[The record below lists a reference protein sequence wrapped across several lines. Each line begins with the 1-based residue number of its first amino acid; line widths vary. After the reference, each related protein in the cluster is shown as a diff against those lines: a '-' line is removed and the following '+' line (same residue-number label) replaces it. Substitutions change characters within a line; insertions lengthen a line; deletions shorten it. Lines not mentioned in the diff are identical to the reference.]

1 MRTSS
6 PTPESV
12 HQERRER
19 WRRDRAAAQTLRSAF
34 PAIERVRVELKFHDL
49 TAPAPGAQ
57 SHVMHPPARAFFEF
71 PCPYSDCSGKFDLS
85 AAATVAMTE
94 SAARAEG
101 DLDCTGV
108 RPQPGMTKQP
118 CGVRLRYS
126 IVAQHKAGGHS
137 HK

>member
-34 PAIERVRVELKFHDL
+34 PAVERIRVELKFQDL
-49 TAPAPGAQ
+49 AAPAPGAQ

-71 PCPYSDCSGKFDLS
+71 PCPYSDCDGKFDLS
-85 AAATVAMTE
+85 AVATVVMTDT
-94 SAARAEG
+94 STRAEG
-101 DLDCTGV
+101 HLECTGV
-108 RPQPGMTKQP
+108 RPQVGMTKQP
-118 CGVRLRYS
+118 CGVHLHYT
-126 IVAQHKAGGHS
+126 IVAQYKAGSHS
-137 HK
+137 QK